1 MKKGQKAGFLRPI
14 SSIITLAK
22 DKEWRNRKRE
32 EEEKRRIK
40 TAMIALLA
48 SMLATFFRKKK
59 LPDVRGL
66 FGKNVFKTP
75 TRYLISLFAK
85 PKTEIDNPFP
95 PLTCQSRR
103 LFRLLIQEPKKSSS
117 LANYDH
123 CQ

>member
-1 MKKGQKAGFLRPI
+1 
-14 SSIITLAK
+14 
-22 DKEWRNRKRE
+22 
-32 EEEKRRIK
+32 
-40 TAMIALLA
+40 MIALLA

-59 LPDVRGL
+59 LLDVRGL
-66 FGKNVFKTP
+66 FGTNFFKTP

-85 PKTEIDNPFP
+85 PKTEIDNPSP
-95 PLTCQSRR
+95 PLACQGRR

>member
-1 MKKGQKAGFLRPI
+1 
-14 SSIITLAK
+14 
-22 DKEWRNRKRE
+22 
-32 EEEKRRIK
+32 
-40 TAMIALLA
+40 MIALLA
-48 SMLATFFRKKK
+48 SMLATFIRKKK

-66 FGKNVFKTP
+66 FGQNFFKTP

-85 PKTEIDNPFP
+85 PKTEIDHPFP

>member
-22 DKEWRNRKRE
+22 DKERRNRKRE
-32 EEEKRRIK
+32 EKESRRIK

-59 LPDVRGL
+59 LLDVRGL
-66 FGKNVFKTP
+66 LGRNFFKNP
-75 TRYLISLFAK
+75 TRYLIPVFEK
-85 PKTEIDNPFP
+85 PKTEIDNPSS
-95 PLTCQSRR
+95 PLVCQSRR
-103 LFRLLIQEPKKSSS
+103 LFRLLIQEPKKASP